1 MTPLPAWAGRDNFR
15 DQIGMSGTTVEFWY
29 EFASPYSYLAAA
41 RIERLVAGTSI
52 RLDWR
57 PFLLGPILA
66 QRTHDPSPFQNPTPA
81 QRRYR
86 WRDVQRLCVADAL
99 PLRLPSTYPRN
110 GLLAARVALIAV
122 AEGWR
127 PAFTRAVYHANFA
140 EDRDIAA
147 IEVIAAV
154 IGTLGQEPGAVLKRA
169 HGEDNKARLKMRGEE
184 AIRRGIFG
192 APSFVVGEEL
202 FWGNDRLEP
211 ALAWALSPRHL
222 SPLA

>member
-1 MTPLPAWAGRDNFR
+1 M
-15 DQIGMSGTTVEFWY
+15 QITSVEFWY

-41 RIERLVAGTSI
+41 RIERLVAGTPV

-57 PFLLGPILA
+57 PFLLGPLLA
-66 QRTHDPSPFQNPTPA
+66 QRAHDPSPFQNPTPA

-86 WRDVQRLCVADAL
+86 WRDVQRLCAAEAL

-110 GLLAARVALIAV
+110 GLLAARVALVAA
-122 AEGWR
+122 AEGWG

-147 IEVIAAV
+147 GDVIAAIV
-154 IGTLGQEPGAVLKRA
+154 GALGHAPGAVLERA
-169 HGEDNKARLKMRGEE
+169 NSADNKARLKAQGEE
-184 AIRRGIFG
+184 AMRRGIFG
-192 APSFVVGEEL
+192 APSLLVGDEL

-211 ALAWALSPRHL
+211 ALAWALAPQHL
-222 SPLA
+222 PPLA

>member
-1 MTPLPAWAGRDNFR
+1 MHGAT
-15 DQIGMSGTTVEFWY
+15 IEFWY

-41 RIERLVAGTSI
+41 RIERLVAGTAI

-66 QRTHDPSPFQNPTPA
+66 QRAHDPSPFQNPTAA

-86 WRDVQRLCVADAL
+86 WRDVQRLCAAETL
-99 PLRLPSTYPRN
+99 PLRLPSAYPRN

-122 AEGWR
+122 AEGWG

-140 EDRDIAA
+140 EDRDIATR
-147 IEVIAAV
+147 EVIAAIV
-154 IGTLGQEPGAVLKRA
+154 AALGQEPGAVLERA
-169 HGEDNKARLKMRGEE
+169 ERAENKARLKAQGDG

-192 APSFVVGEEL
+192 APSFLIGDEL
-202 FWGNDRLEP
+202 FWGNDRLEA
-211 ALAWALSPRHL
+211 ALAWALAPPYL
-222 SPLA
+222 APLA